1 MLAREI
7 RTNNSKVKLAFG
19 GVFASLT
26 EMQRGQ
32 PVQSPNCAMERQL
45 DQWPNGKHEQEVGHV
60 PDRTSEMSCPGLSFI
75 VCAFSL
81 QGAVRSMPNAF
92 SKNEHY

>member
-7 RTNNSKVKLAFG
+7 RATNTKVKLAFG

-32 PVQSPNCAMERQL
+32 PVQGPNCAMERQV
-45 DQWPNGKHEQEVGHV
+45 DQ
-60 PDRTSEMSCPGLSFI
+60 
-75 VCAFSL
+75 
-81 QGAVRSMPNAF
+81 
-92 SKNEHY
+92 

>member
-45 DQWPNGKHEQEVGHV
+45 DQWPNGKHEQAAGGMNQTGLQRRAV
-60 PDRTSEMSCPGLSFI
+60 PMLLHR
-75 VCAFSL
+75 V
-81 QGAVRSMPNAF
+81 
-92 SKNEHY
+92 